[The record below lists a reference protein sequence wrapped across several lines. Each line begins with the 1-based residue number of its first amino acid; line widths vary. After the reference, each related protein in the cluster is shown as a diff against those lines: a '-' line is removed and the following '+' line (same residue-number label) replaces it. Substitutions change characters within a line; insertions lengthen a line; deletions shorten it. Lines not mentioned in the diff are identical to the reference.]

1 MYKRSASYIDD
12 GHDHVVSLLSS
23 SRPPPPR
30 KFEAEIIS
38 FEQNFGLRE
47 G

>member
-12 GHDHVVSLLSS
+12 GHDHVSLLSS
-23 SRPPPPR
+23 SPPPR